1 MMAGMDYAEGDALV
15 IMDADLQDPPE
26 LLGQMIA
33 QWEQGYQDVS
43 ARRRSRAGET
53 FCKRW
58 SAHLYYRILQ
68 AVSPMPIQPDVGNF
82 RLLDRQCV
90 EALKLMRESQRYTK
104 GMFSWIGFRK
114 TEIAFDRDARFAGTT
129 KWNYWKLF
137 NLAIEGITSFTIVP
151 LRMAS
156 FLGCIVSVLAFF
168 YMMFIVIRTLLFG
181 GDVAGYPSLIT
192 VILFIG
198 GVQLFFLG
206 IMGEYL
212 GRIFHESKF
221 RPLYLVRDYNGEK
234 IMQQRGIG
242 TSNRHG

>member
-1 MMAGMDYAEGDALV
+1 
-15 IMDADLQDPPE
+15 
-26 LLGQMIA
+26 
-33 QWEQGYQDVS
+33 
-43 ARRRSRAGET
+43 
-53 FCKRW
+53 
-58 SAHLYYRILQ
+58 
-68 AVSPMPIQPDVGNF
+68 
-82 RLLDRQCV
+82 
-90 EALKLMRESQRYTK
+90 
-104 GMFSWIGFRK
+104 MFSWIGFRK

-198 GVQLFFLG
+198 GVQLFFFG

-234 IMQQRGIG
+234 IMQQRGIV
-242 TSNRHG
+242 TSHRCG